1 MPEMMGQ
8 LYSGMDQYG
17 CANQYRAINLGL
29 RRLNSAG
36 PERKYLLGKIIFINI
51 STYLRDFEYRPG

>member
-8 LYSGMDQYG
+8 LYSGIDQYG

-29 RRLNSAG
+29 QRLNSAG
-36 PERKYLLGKIIFINI
+36 PERKYVLGKIIFINKH
-51 STYLRDFEYRPG
+51 LFKAL